1 MRACAATLGD
11 ARGHYGTD
19 DTVADLDRLRE
30 VLGADRLSLFAV
42 SYGTFVAQQYAVAHP
57 GETELLVL
65 DSALPAG
72 GLDTL
77 QRDVVRATPRVL
89 RSGLPGRATARATRW
104 PTSRQWCGP
113 ATAPN
118 CCRCSPP

>member
-1 MRACAATLGD
+1 MPSADAVRACATSLGD

-57 GETELLVL
+57 RETELLVL

-72 GLDTL
+72 GVDTL

-89 RSGLPGRATARATRW
+89 GLACRAARCPGDPVADLAAVAREA
-104 PTSRQWCGP
+104 
-113 ATAPN
+113 
-118 CCRCSPP
+118 